1 MQNSYIVDAFLS
13 GTVWVSLIYLY
24 FACRSRVIE
33 LNHLVTPELFLMAIT
48 RLLKPSIA
56 IATPFIAI
64 LGFMLWRFYGLM
76 LASEAWGAG
85 GIGLLAIM
93 FLVGAPMV
101 WLYVL
106 LVCVKHSRF
115 VGAIEAPAANNQPA
129 RQYQPQPS
137 HARGAYS

>member
-13 GTVWVSLIYLY
+13 GTVWVVLIYLY

-33 LNHLVTPELFLMAIT
+33 LNALVTPEIFLMAIT
-48 RLLKPSIA
+48 RLLKSSIITA
-56 IATPFIAI
+56 MPFIAI

-93 FLVGAPMV
+93 FGIGAPMI

-115 VGAIEAPAANNQPA
+115 IGYVEPAAHNQPA
-129 RQYQPQPS
+129 PQPS
-137 HARGAYS
+137 QARGAYS

>member
-24 FACRSRVIE
+24 FACRSRVVE
-33 LNHLVTPELFLMAIT
+33 LNALVTPDSFLTAIT
-48 RLLKPSIA
+48 RLWKLSIV

-64 LGFMLWRFYGLM
+64 LSFMLWRFYGLM
-76 LASEAWGAG
+76 LASQTWGAG
-85 GIGLLAIM
+85 GIGLLVVM
-93 FLVGAPMV
+93 FAVGAPMV

-115 VGAIEAPAANNQPA
+115 VGSVEVADDNKSA
-129 RQYQPQPS
+129 PQPS
-137 HARGAYS
+137 TARGAYS

>member
-1 MQNSYIVDAFLS
+1 MKNSYIIDAFLS

-33 LNHLVTPELFLMAIT
+33 LNDLVTPELFLVAIT
-48 RLLKPSIA
+48 KLLKLSVVIT
-56 IATPFIAI
+56 TPFIAI

-76 LASEAWGAG
+76 LASQAWGAG

-93 FLVGAPMV
+93 FFVGAPMI

-115 VGAIEAPAANNQPA
+115 IGSTETLVVNDKPA
-129 RQYQPQPS
+129 PQPS
-137 HARGAYS
+137 QARGAYS

>member
-1 MQNSYIVDAFLS
+1 MQNSYIIDAFLS

-33 LNHLVTPELFLMAIT
+33 LNDLVTPELFLVAIT
-48 RLLKPSIA
+48 KLLKLSIV
-56 IATPFIAI
+56 ITTPFIAI

-76 LASEAWGAG
+76 LASQAWGAG

-93 FLVGAPMV
+93 FFVGAPMI

-115 VGAIEAPAANNQPA
+115 IGSTEKLVVNDKPA
-129 RQYQPQPS
+129 PQPS
-137 HARGAYS
+137 QARGAYS